1 MPCCHV
7 LNSHQLTASKCHNIG
22 GNSNCIAGCHV
33 LVILIAPAQ
42 FEEINLI
49 REDLLYLRISD
60 ELACHVQLLQVLID
74 EGDPTHLAAL
84 IGLLSQLSLC
94 TIHDV
99 LVEHVSHRVTTSL
112 CLLPLVVLILDKLA
126 EDKVTTNKAN
136 LTEENH
142 LCLVSLLECDQQL
155 NAEEIVGESIGV
167 CLLSVILTTL
177 LNENQCVMSLR
188 SNDWQLHL
196 WPVLVD
202 SSIDIVGDNV
212 LATVSSSHANRR
224 IQYLIGI
231 MLKWQC
237 ILNWHLIFHH

>member
-1 MPCCHV
+1 M
-7 LNSHQLTASKCHNIG
+7 
-22 GNSNCIAGCHV
+22 
-33 LVILIAPAQ
+33 
-42 FEEINLI
+42 
-49 REDLLYLRISD
+49 
-60 ELACHVQLLQVLID
+60 QLLQVLID
-74 EGDPTHLAAL
+74 EGDPTHLAAV

-99 LVEHVSHRVTTSL
+99 LVEHVSHSVTTSL
-112 CLLPLVVLILDKLA
+112 CLLPLVVLILDELT
-126 EDKVTTNKAN
+126 EDEVTTSKAN
-136 LTEENH
+136 LAEEDH
-142 LCLVSLLECDQQL
+142 LRLLGLLDCDEQL
-155 NAEEIVGESIGV
+155 NTKKIVGESIGV
-167 CLLSVILTTL
+167 CLLIVILTAL

-196 WPVLVD
+196 QSVLVD

-212 LATVSSSHANRR
+212 LATVGSSHADRR